1 MSRGIPPIERLP
13 LCGKEYRY
21 AKKTLTCRRAEGH
34 RGKHRV
40 SREAITDEIR
50 IRARNANN

>member
-1 MSRGIPPIERLP
+1 MSRGTPPIERLP